1 MYLKMNNHNLNIEDL
16 EKQYPLCFKHQGCC
30 MLGIECQTGWNQLL
44 HNLFTKLEGY
54 LAANPEKFIDCEF
67 PFRIDQ
73 IKEKF
78 GTLRFY
84 VSGAASD
91 EMMIAIDDA
100 EVQSAKICEVCSKRG
115 VVHVSKGGFW
125 LKTLCSE
132 CAKDEY
138 IPYNRNMMP

>member
-1 MYLKMNNHNLNIEDL
+1 MEQNHLNLEDL
-16 EKQYPLCFKHQGCC
+16 EKQYPLCFKHKGCC
-30 MLGIECQTGWNQLL
+30 MYGLEIQPGWNKIITVLL
-44 HNLFTKLEGY
+44 SRLEDH
-54 LAANPEKFIDCEF
+54 LAANPDKFINCEF

-91 EMMIAIDDA
+91 EMMMDIDDA
-100 EVQSAKICEVCSKRG
+100 EVQSANVCEVCAKRG
-115 VVHVSKGGFW
+115 VVQVSKGGFW

>member
-1 MYLKMNNHNLNIEDL
+1 MEKHTLVLEDL
-16 EKQYPLCFKHQGCC
+16 EKQYPLCFKHKGCC
-30 MLGIECQTGWNQLL
+30 MYGIEIQPGWNKIIHVLL
-44 HNLFTKLEGY
+44 GRLEDH

-84 VSGAASD
+84 VNGEVD
-91 EMMIAIDDA
+91 ETMWDCINYA
-100 EVQSAKICEVCSKRG
+100 EDQSANVCEVCAKRG
-115 VVHVSKGGFW
+115 VVHVSKVGFW

>member
-1 MYLKMNNHNLNIEDL
+1 MGTENHLNLEDL
-16 EKQYPLCFKHQGCC
+16 EKQYPLCFKHKGCC
-30 MLGIECQTGWNQLL
+30 MYGVEIQPGWNKIIHVLL
-44 HNLFTKLEGY
+44 GRLEDH

-91 EMMIAIDDA
+91 EMMMDIDDA
-100 EVQSAKICEVCSKRG
+100 EVQSANTCEVCAKRG

-138 IPYNRNMMP
+138 IPYNRNNMP

>member
-1 MYLKMNNHNLNIEDL
+1 M
-16 EKQYPLCFKHQGCC
+16 
-30 MLGIECQTGWNQLL
+30 
-44 HNLFTKLEGY
+44 
-54 LAANPEKFIDCEF
+54 LAAEPDKYINCEH
-67 PFRIDQ
+67 PFCIDQ

-84 VSGAASD
+84 VSGPASD
-91 EMMIAIDDA
+91 DMMRAIDDA
-100 EVQSAKICEVCSKRG
+100 EIQSAHTCEVCSNLG
-115 VVHVSKGGFW
+115 VVRVSKGGFW

>member
-1 MYLKMNNHNLNIEDL
+1 MFFKMNNHNLNIEDL

-54 LAANPEKFIDCEF
+54 LAVNPEKFINCEF

-100 EVQSAKICEVCSKRG
+100 EVQSAKICEVCSKPA
-115 VVHVSKGGFW
+115 VVCVSKGGFW

>member
-1 MYLKMNNHNLNIEDL
+1 MEKHILVLEDL
-16 EKQYPLCFKHQGCC
+16 EKQYPLCFKHKGCC
-30 MLGIECQTGWNQLL
+30 MHWLEIQPGWNKIITILL
-44 HNLFTKLEGY
+44 SRLEDH
-54 LAANPEKFIDCEF
+54 LAANPEKFVDCEF

-91 EMMIAIDDA
+91 EMMMDIDDA
-100 EVQSAKICEVCSKRG
+100 EVQSANTCEVCAKRG
-115 VVHVSKGGFW
+115 VVHVSTGGFW

>member
-1 MYLKMNNHNLNIEDL
+1 MENKHLNLEEL
-16 EKQYPLCFKHQGCC
+16 EKQYPLCFKHKGCC
-30 MLGIECQTGWNQLL
+30 MYGLEIQPGWNKIITILL
-44 HNLFTKLEGY
+44 SRLEDH

-91 EMMIAIDDA
+91 EMMMDIDDA
-100 EVQSAKICEVCSKRG
+100 EVQSANACEVCAKRG
-115 VVHVSKGGFW
+115 VVHVSNGGFW